1 MQKYL
6 DLLMGLVSGLV
17 LMFLNNE
24 IVLTSINKIATLF
37 NPINT
42 SSISIFI
49 MSWLSRTVILLSFI
63 GIFVTIIYAI
73 LILKRVLKK

>member
-37 NPINT
+37 NPKNT